1 MTTTRPQVNWDHK
14 LQDALAELWIDARGQ
29 PTELGAAARASLQQ
43 YGFAL
48 VRGLGPADSDRAA
61 MAPYL
66 NRFGAGLGTIM
77 RQNKA
82 GSLLEDIR
90 DFTDTDAFDNR
101 GYRSPGEL
109 SLHTDPPTLIVLHCL
124 TPARTGGENQ
134 LVNIEA
140 IHDYM
145 AAQRPDLL
153 PVLLRGFRYWVPSEA
168 QAGAGEASTWTRP
181 ILTRRNGRV
190 SCVYYRPY
198 IEAAA
203 HASGEPLS
211 PHDKQALDYFDALA
225 NSPQFQI
232 RLTLAAGDS
241 LVLHNRAVMHARAAY
256 EDWPDAHRRRHL
268 LRLWIDAPDIRPAAA
283 EHDLGDFFAQS

>member
-1 MTTTRPQVNWDHK
+1 MDLERTRVNWDHQ
-14 LQDALAELWIDARGQ
+14 LQTSLPDLWVDAQTHATGL
-29 PTELGAAARASLQQ
+29 AAATRASLQQ

-48 VRGLGPADSDRAA
+48 VRGLGPQQPDRAA
-61 MAPYL
+61 MAPSL
-66 NRFGAGLGTIM
+66 NRFGAELGTIV

-82 GSLLEDIR
+82 GALLEDIR
-90 DFTDTDAFDNR
+90 DFSDIDAFDNR

-124 TPARTGGENQ
+124 APARSGGENQ
-134 LVNIEA
+134 LVNVEA
-140 IHDYM
+140 IHDHM

-153 PVLLRGFRYWVPSEA
+153 PVLMRGFRYWVPSETR
-168 QAGAGEASTWTRP
+168 AGDGVASTWERP
-181 ILTRRNGRV
+181 ILMRRDGRI

-203 HASGEPLS
+203 KAAQAPLS
-211 PHDKQALDYFDALA
+211 AHDIEALDYFDALA
-225 NSPQFQI
+225 NAPQFQI

-256 EDWPDAHRRRHL
+256 EDWPDPVRRRHL
-268 LRLWIDAPDIRPAAA
+268 LRLWIDAPGIRPAAS
-283 EHDLGDFFAQS
+283 EHDLGDYFDQP

>member
-1 MTTTRPQVNWDHK
+1 MTTTRPHVNWDHK
-14 LQDALAELWIDARGQ
+14 LQDALAELWIDARSQATG
-29 PTELGAAARASLQQ
+29 PASAAWTSLQQ
-43 YGFAL
+43 FGFAL
-48 VRGLGPADSDRAA
+48 VRGLGPADPDRAA
-61 MAPYL
+61 MAQYL
-66 NRFGAGLGTIM
+66 NRFGAELGTIM

-109 SLHTDPPTLIVLHCL
+109 LLHTDPPTLIVLHCL
-124 TPARTGGENQ
+124 MPARTGGENQ
-134 LVNIEA
+134 LVNVEA
-140 IHDYM
+140 IHDHM

-153 PVLLRGFRYWVPSEA
+153 PVLLRGFRYWIPSETH
-168 QAGAGEASTWTRP
+168 AGAGEVSTWTRP
-181 ILTRRNGRV
+181 ILMQRNGRV

-198 IEAAA
+198 IEAASQA
-203 HASGEPLS
+203 TGEPLS
-211 PHDKQALDYFDALA
+211 AHDMQALDHFDALA

-256 EDWPDAHRRRHL
+256 EDWPAADRRRHL

-283 EHDLGDFFAQS
+283 EHDLGDIFA